1 MLELLNGWIRAA
13 CRCSPECNPSPICGH
28 GDDAE
33 SVETINEPV
42 PALKVLDPGA
52 STSDDTC
59 DDFCDEAELW
69 ADLLFTPTHFY
80 ADDGV
85 SASSSGWLSLS
96 GIAFAPAPG
105 GRRKL
110 PYQNGAS
117 TRGWKD
123 YGANYGEAT
132 FSMKPRDWDS
142 SFALLPEGCRPTK
155 RLFHANNHEASSRV
169 DIETS
174 GGVLYVA
181 GSTNYHWMS
190 HARSG
195 VGTLPRAWV
204 GYGGAYESP
213 DYTAKRQEAAAA
225 ANSPNR
231 IKAAAELLPEEPP
244 KLDAVDVEEQEEL
257 AHKFAAAIPAMP
269 SSLARELNCRTC
281 RWRQESAIAP
291 LRYFSL
297 VPATP
302 LKSEVDFPAVAFY
315 CQAIKT
321 VRNGI
326 CSVEGLIH
334 GGGLLGGLLVVL
346 LVVVVANGV
355 TWQRFQKTAVLL
367 MVR

>member
-110 PYQNGAS
+110 PYQNG
-117 TRGWKD
+117 WKD

-132 FSMKPRDWDS
+132 FSMKNGFCILEGLVFEGDWDS

-155 RLFHANNHEASSRV
+155 RLLFHANNHEASSRV

-190 HARSG
+190 VSG
-195 VGTLPRAWV
+195 IVFAPDTVGHIALPLAGAWV

-213 DYTAKRQEAAAA
+213 DYT
-225 ANSPNR
+225 
-231 IKAAAELLPEEPP
+231 
-244 KLDAVDVEEQEEL
+244 
-257 AHKFAAAIPAMP
+257 
-269 SSLARELNCRTC
+269 
-281 RWRQESAIAP
+281 
-291 LRYFSL
+291 
-297 VPATP
+297 
-302 LKSEVDFPAVAFY
+302 
-315 CQAIKT
+315 

-334 GGGLLGGLLVVL
+334 G
-346 LVVVVANGV
+346 
-355 TWQRFQKTAVLL
+355 
-367 MVR
+367 